1 MNGYWH
7 AKQKLSKPQLYKDHR
22 SYLSPFSARQ
32 SVLSTQYLYRT
43 LIADKMG
50 FSFGRSSSSKR
61 SSKGTG
67 SSSQS
72 SSSMS
77 SMSSRSSRSSSRTGW
92 EYLSDRSS
100 QSSQA
105 SRDSQSSYY
114 SGASSSTIRPPRSS
128 HTVRPRDL
136 TTGNMM
142 AYNRASGSRMDDLES
157 VGAGSSVSQDRYGN
171 PRRSKGSSRYRS
183 KQPASDVSSRSSTS
197 TVTPNIVTIRP
208 KGVHANSHLGS
219 VTSNGSSRVHSRSS
233 SRVRNRSRAP
243 SRHRASPREPDWR
256 SPGVQYAAPRG
267 LGMSP
272 ARAPT
277 SYPSSDLQS
286 VGSSQTYSDDY
297 SDNYSDTPMGMAMV
311 PQQPSSYAASDLNS
325 LGSSGYGP
333 PGGGAAGDLC
343 RQCGSSSAQ
352 GRPTPGH
359 GSFPGG
365 DGANITVVVNSTPG
379 PCTAPCPTPCPP
391 PCCGSSFSASCC
403 SYGPCC

>member
-1 MNGYWH
+1 
-7 AKQKLSKPQLYKDHR
+7 
-22 SYLSPFSARQ
+22 
-32 SVLSTQYLYRT
+32 
-43 LIADKMG
+43 MG

-61 SSKGTG
+61 SSKGAG
-67 SSSQS
+67 SSSQT

-105 SRDSQSSYY
+105 SRSSQSSYY

-136 TTGNMM
+136 NTGNMM
-142 AYNRASGSRMDDLES
+142 AYNRASGNRMDDLES

-171 PRRSKGSSRYRS
+171 PRRSKGSSRHRS

-197 TVTPNIVTIRP
+197 TITPSIVTIRP
-208 KGVHANSHLGS
+208 KGVHANSDLGS
-219 VTSNGSSRVHSRSS
+219 VTSNGSSSVQSRSS
-233 SRVRNRSRAP
+233 SSVRNRSRAP

-267 LGMSP
+267 LGMPP
-272 ARAPT
+272 ARPPT

-286 VGSSQTYSDDY
+286 VGSSQTYSDAYSDTYSDDY

-311 PQQPSSYAASDLNS
+311 PQQPPSYAASDLNS
-325 LGSSGYGP
+325 LGSSAYGP